1 MDHGFEPFGVVHALL
16 LAGFLAG
23 IAPVVRLGRR
33 QREDEAGA
41 RRTGRL
47 AALGIVAVTVPF
59 QLIDFLPGRFDLD
72 TTLPINLC
80 DLAWMAAAYALWTHR
95 HYPSALTY
103 YWGLVLTTQGLLTPS
118 LSHDF
123 PDLRFFAFW
132 GLHFLVVWSA
142 IYLTWGL
149 GIRPTWRGY
158 TATVFTTAVW
168 AVVVFGFNL
177 VADTNYGYLNHKPHT
192 ASLLDLLGPW
202 PLYVGL
208 EIAIVAV
215 VWALMTWPWIR
226 GTNAARLSA
235 DPTPS

>member
-1 MDHGFEPFGVVHALL
+1 
-16 LAGFLAG
+16 
-23 IAPVVRLGRR
+23 
-33 QREDEAGA
+33 
-41 RRTGRL
+41 
-47 AALGIVAVTVPF
+47 
-59 QLIDFLPGRFDLD
+59 
-72 TTLPINLC
+72 
-80 DLAWMAAAYALWTHR
+80 
-95 HYPSALTY
+95 
-103 YWGLVLTTQGLLTPS
+103 VLTTQGLLTPS

-158 TATVFTTAVW
+158 TATVVTTAVW